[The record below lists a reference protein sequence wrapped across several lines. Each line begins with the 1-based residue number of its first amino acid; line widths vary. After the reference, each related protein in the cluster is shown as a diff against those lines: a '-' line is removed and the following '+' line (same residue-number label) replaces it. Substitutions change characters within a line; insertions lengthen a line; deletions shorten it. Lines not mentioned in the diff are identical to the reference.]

1 MSTEVRRPFGVSF
14 LSLVLVALGVLE
26 VVAGVVTLFQRGD
39 SQLLSAIDLNA
50 SQITTYAVFTI
61 MYGAIVVLVGLALR
75 TGQSWS
81 RYVVG
86 GLAAVRLASL
96 IWVGTRIS
104 RAVRASLPL
113 RRSSA
118 IWLSSSGMGSRKTPP
133 RVLTCCYDR
142 TPTATVC
149 WKCPTVPRTR
159 LLCIFLL
166 RQWRRSGSWE
176 TRMSMMS

>member
-1 MSTEVRRPFGVSF
+1 M
-14 LSLVLVALGVLE
+14 LVALGVLE
-26 VVAGVVTLFQRGD
+26 VVAGVITLFQRGD

-96 IWVGTRIS
+96 IWVVVAYHSIHWYSALWPMVVYALVAGYLFFDDDAKAYLTR
-104 RAVRASLPL
+104 
-113 RRSSA
+113 
-118 IWLSSSGMGSRKTPP
+118 
-133 RVLTCCYDR
+133 
-142 TPTATVC
+142 
-149 WKCPTVPRTR
+149 
-159 LLCIFLL
+159 
-166 RQWRRSGSWE
+166 
-176 TRMSMMS
+176 